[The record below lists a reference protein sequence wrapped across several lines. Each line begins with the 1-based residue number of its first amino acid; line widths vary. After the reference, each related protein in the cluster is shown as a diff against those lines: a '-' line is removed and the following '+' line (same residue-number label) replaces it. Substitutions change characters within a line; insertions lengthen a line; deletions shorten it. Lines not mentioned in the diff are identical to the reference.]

1 MLTLAL
7 LLTGA
12 ALLVMAFAQRP
23 LMPLPVTP
31 AMLYLLLGAAAGAV
45 FGAPGDAQLQ
55 EAAPAM
61 QVLLELAL
69 LVSLF
74 AVGLRLR
81 SAPGWRSWRVALV
94 LAGPA
99 MLVSIALAAAVAV
112 ALFGWSWPMALLL
125 AAILAPTDPV
135 LASDVQV
142 VSEHDRDALR
152 VSLTA
157 EGALNDGTAL
167 PVVLAALWLL
177 QHDVGDAG
185 AQELAALLWP
195 VGGGALVGIG
205 AGWLLGLAIRARVR
219 RGDPLLRDEL
229 LTAGGVALSYG
240 LALATN
246 TSSFVVAF
254 LLAVTLLQPL
264 RRDPVTPSESPLAE
278 RLHAFGARIERL
290 AEALS
295 VLAVGVG
302 LSLVAWSVPLL
313 LFALACAFVVR
324 PLSVLAVLWPL
335 RMPAHQR
342 HLIAWFGIR
351 GVGSLY
357 YLAHALAHG
366 VSGSMAAQLLDVTLA
381 TVAASILLHG
391 LSVTRAMQAYRARGG
406 RAG

>member
-23 LMPLPVTP
+23 LVPLPVTP
-31 AMLYLLLGAAAGAV
+31 AMLYLLLGAGAGAL
-45 FGAPGDAQLQ
+45 FGAPGDFQLQ
-55 EAAPAM
+55 QAAPAL

-112 ALFGWSWPMALLL
+112 VLFGWSWPMALLL
-125 AAILAPTDPV
+125 GAILAPTDPV

-177 QHDVGDAG
+177 QHDVRDAG
-185 AQELAALLWP
+185 VDEVAALLWP
-195 VGGGALVGIG
+195 VGGGAFVGIG

-240 LALATN
+240 LALATQ

-302 LSLVAWSVPLL
+302 LSMVAWSVPLL

-324 PLSVLAVLWPL
+324 PLSVLSVLWPL
-335 RMPAHQR
+335 RMPPHQR

-366 VSGSMAAQLLDVTLA
+366 VSGTMAAQLLDVTLA

-406 RAG
+406 RAS

>member
-12 ALLVMAFAQRP
+12 ALLLMAFAQRP

-31 AMLYLLLGAAAGAV
+31 AMLYLLLGAGAGAL
-45 FGAPGDAQLQ
+45 FGAPGDFQLQ
-55 EAAPAM
+55 QAAPAL

-125 AAILAPTDPV
+125 GAILAPTDPV

-167 PVVLAALWLL
+167 PVVMAALWLL
-177 QHDVGDAG
+177 QHDVGDVG
-185 AQELAALLWP
+185 ADEVAALLWP

-240 LALATN
+240 LALATH

-302 LSLVAWSVPLL
+302 LSLVAWSVPLV

-335 RMPAHQR
+335 PMPAHQR

-366 VSGSMAAQLLDVTLA
+366 VSGTMAAQLLDVTLA
-381 TVAASILLHG
+381 TVAASIVLHG
-391 LSVTRAMQAYRARGG
+391 LSVTRAMQAYRARRD
-406 RAG
+406 RA